1 MSDWHSM
8 DREVL
13 LRELSTSRETGLT
26 EEEADSRA
34 QKYGPNALAE
44 AKRKGT
50 LQRFLDQFRGFL
62 VILLIVAA
70 VVSAAFREF
79 GDAIAIL
86 VIVAINAV
94 LGVVQEN
101 KAENALEAL
110 KRMTNPKA
118 RALRSGRVSVVDA
131 SALVPGDVVLL
142 EAGDLI
148 PADIRIIES
157 ASLKIEEAAITGE
170 SIPAEK
176 DASAVLGK
184 DAGLG
189 DRVNMA
195 YMGTTVVYGRGR
207 GVVVQTGMSTQVGRI
222 AGMLQQQEDEKTPL
236 QVATDK
242 LGKVLGIAAV
252 AISLLVFAAG
262 LIRGE
267 EPLDMFMTAVSLA
280 VAAIP
285 EGLTAIF
292 TIILAIG
299 VQRMARHNAIIRRL
313 PAVETLGSA
322 NVICSDKTG
331 TLTTNRMTVKK
342 LRLSHGWVDVTGDG
356 YSPEGDFRVGG
367 NVYHFAD
374 DGEFI
379 ELMRCAA
386 LCNDATFEKGADGGF
401 SMVGDPTEGCL
412 LVAASKAGI
421 WKSSLQKQM
430 PRVAEV
436 PFDSVRK
443 RMSTLNSLPGGGIRI
458 YTKGAPDEVLKICGK
473 ALTDDGVI
481 EMDGPNYSRN
491 VESNDAMAESGMR
504 VLAFAYKDVGSLPA
518 KVDEAIESGMTFIGL
533 AGMQDPARPET
544 APAVESCH
552 RAGIIPVMITGDH
565 KSTAV
570 AIARQVGI
578 ADQDSLA
585 LTGSELDRYSE
596 AELLSSVERVR
607 VYARVS
613 PEHKV
618 RIVDAW
624 KSKGYIVAM
633 TGDGVN
639 DAPALKKADIG
650 VAMGITGTDV
660 SKGAADMILTD
671 DNFATIVR
679 AIEEGRTIFDNI
691 KKSVQYLVRCNIGEI
706 VLIFASIVA
715 GLTRPL
721 LPIQILWV
729 NLVTDSLPALALGVD
744 PAEKGIME
752 RRPRG
757 GKDPILGRRLLAT
770 LVVHGVLLGMAAMA
784 SFLIGERYGAPW
796 FEPGVGAARTMC
808 LVTLTFGQ
816 LLAAFS
822 VSSSG
827 TSIFKAGILRNPNL
841 LKAVIL
847 SGGIQLAAIYVPFV
861 ASFLK
866 LVPLSLGQ
874 LGAALGLALLMVPV
888 AEALKAAAGAS
899 K

>member
-1 MSDWHSM
+1 MSDWHSI
-8 DREVL
+8 DKDAL
-13 LRELSTSRETGLT
+13 LRELSTSQASGLT
-26 EEEADSRA
+26 EEEAASRS
-34 QKYGPNALAE
+34 QRYGPNALAE
-44 AKRKGT
+44 AKRKST
-50 LQRFLDQFRGFL
+50 LQRFLDQFREFL
-62 VILLIVAA
+62 VILLLVAA

-86 VIVAINAV
+86 VIVVINAV

-118 RALRSGRVSVVDA
+118 RALRSGRVLVVDA

-157 ASLKIEEAAITGE
+157 ASLRIEEAAITGE
-170 SIPAEK
+170 SLPSEK
-176 DASAVLGK
+176 DASAVLDR
-184 DAGLG
+184 DASLG
-189 DRVNMA
+189 DRANMA

-207 GVVVQTGMSTQVGRI
+207 GVVVQTGMSTQVGHI

-252 AISLLVFAAG
+252 IISLLVFAVG

-267 EPLDMFMTAVSLA
+267 EPLTMFMTAVSLA

-292 TIILAIG
+292 TIILALG
-299 VQRMARHNAIIRRL
+299 VQRMAKHNAIIRRL

-342 LRLSHGWVDVTGDG
+342 LRLSHDWLDVTGDG
-356 YSPEGDFRVGG
+356 YSPEGDFRIGG
-367 NVYHFAD
+367 NVYRFAD
-374 DGEFI
+374 DNEFL
-379 ELMRCAA
+379 ELMRCAV
-386 LCNDATFEKGADGGF
+386 LCNDATFEKGAEGSV
-401 SMVGDPTEGCL
+401 SMIGDPTEGCL
-412 LVAASKAGI
+412 LVAAAKAGI
-421 WKSSLQKQM
+421 WKSALQKEM
-430 PRVAEV
+430 PRVGEL

-443 RMSTLNSLPGGGIRI
+443 RMSTLNSLPGGRIRV
-458 YTKGAPDEVLKICGK
+458 YTKGAPDEVLKVSTRV
-473 ALTDDGVI
+473 LTDDGVVD
-481 EMDGPNYSRN
+481 MDGPNSSCN
-491 VESNDAMAESGMR
+491 VESNDAMAASGMR
-504 VLAFAYKDVGSLPA
+504 VLAFAYKDIDSLPG
-518 KVDEAIESGMTFIGL
+518 KVDETIESGMTFIGL

-578 ADQDSLA
+578 ADQDSIA
-585 LTGSELDRYSE
+585 LTGAELDKFGD
-596 AELLSSVERVR
+596 AELLSSVEKIK

-706 VLIFASIVA
+706 VLIFVSIVA
-715 GLTRPL
+715 GLSRPL

-729 NLVTDSLPALALGVD
+729 NLVTDSLPALSLGVD

-752 RRPRG
+752 RKPRG
-757 GKDPILGRRLLAT
+757 EKEPILGRALLAT
-770 LVVHGVLLGMAAMA
+770 LVIHGLILGLVAIA
-784 SFLIGERYGAPW
+784 SFLMGERYSAPW
-796 FEPGVGAARTMC
+796 FVPSVEAARTMC

-827 TSIFKAGILRNPNL
+827 TSIFKAGIFRNPNL
-841 LKAVIL
+841 LKAVML

-866 LVPLSLGQ
+866 VVPLSWGQ
-874 LGAALGLALLMVPV
+874 LGVALGLALLMVPV
-888 AEALKAAAGAS
+888 AELLKILAKGS